1 MDNGAEVRGFL
12 TSRRERL
19 TPDVAGITLNGGRRR
34 VKGLRREEVAMLAGV
49 STDYYTRLERG
60 RLDGVSESVLDAVAR
75 ALQLDEAERAHLLN
89 LHSTANTSRK
99 PTGGRSGG
107 SSGRTGVRPG
117 LQRVLDTISGP
128 AYMRNLRGDI
138 LALNRLGR
146 ALFSDGYG
154 DDAVGFNIAPLSVP
168 GPRLAHVLPRMGERG
183 A

>member
-1 MDNGAEVRGFL
+1 M
-12 TSRRERL
+12 
-19 TPDVAGITLNGGRRR
+19 
-34 VKGLRREEVAMLAGV
+34 
-49 STDYYTRLERG
+49 
-60 RLDGVSESVLDAVAR
+60 
-75 ALQLDEAERAHLLN
+75 
-89 LHSTANTSRK
+89 
-99 PTGGRSGG
+99 
-107 SSGRTGVRPG
+107 RPG